1 MFRLVR
7 ENEKNAFKNGETH
20 RFGRSLMIP
29 NPHRAISGT
38 YTTQRNASTAWPGKH
53 RVVRAETL
61 LAPRFLNGKILE
73 KREKKRKPR
82 LRSAANAAERFDV

>member
-1 MFRLVR
+1 
-7 ENEKNAFKNGETH
+7 
-20 RFGRSLMIP
+20 MIP

-82 LRSAANAAERFDV
+82 LRSAANATECFDV